1 MDIGRLEAP
10 YEITSIDPWLAPHAG
25 DIELRMNRFKEKRWQ
40 IAEAAPTLT
49 EFANGAMYFGFHR
62 TEDGWVFREWLPG
75 ADDVCLT
82 GDFNDWNKESH
93 PLTKGENGVWEI
105 TLPGRDNLAVLATRI

>member
-40 IAEAAPTLT
+40 IAGGADTLT
-49 EFANGAMYFGFHR
+49 EFANGALYFGFHR
-62 TEDGWVFREWLPG
+62 TADGWVFREWLP
-75 ADDVCLT
+75 
-82 GDFNDWNKESH
+82 S
-93 PLTKGENGVWEI
+93 
-105 TLPGRDNLAVLATRI
+105 